1 MDQIGKTNSSVI
13 LCDFC
18 EKRISIRGI
27 HLEGI
32 TQGEYSV
39 SYFSCPHC
47 GKRFHVGTTDERQRA
62 LILERDK
69 SMRQTTAA
77 IKNHFREK
85 TIRAHRRQ
93 TEKLEKKIR
102 SRAPEL
108 KEIGMKILAEAGKED
123 ADGAEN
129 GGGGAESL

>member
-47 GKRFHVGTTDERQRA
+47 GKRYHVGTTDERQRA

-77 IKNHFREK
+77 IKNHF
-85 TIRAHRRQ
+85 Q
-93 TEKLEKKIR
+93 